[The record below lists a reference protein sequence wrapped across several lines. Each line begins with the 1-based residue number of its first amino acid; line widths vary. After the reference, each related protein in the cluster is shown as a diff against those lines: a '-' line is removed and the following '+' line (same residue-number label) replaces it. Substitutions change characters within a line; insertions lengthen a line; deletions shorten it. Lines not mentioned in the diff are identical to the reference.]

1 MAGLE
6 LLSDQGYRL
15 DGRKANELRKV
26 QARMGVF
33 AQADGSAYIEQG
45 NTKALAVV
53 YGPHEMRGSRSR
65 TLYDRAAINCQYSMA
80 TFSTAERK
88 RRPHGDKKSTEMSLH
103 LKQTFEAAILT
114 QLYPRSQIDIFVKIL
129 QSDGGNYSVCV
140 NAATLAVIDAGI
152 PMRDYVCACT
162 VGFVDETPLADLCY
176 TEENGGVSSLA
187 MALLPR
193 GGQIALL
200 QMDAR
205 LHQDHLESMMEA
217 AMTACKGV
225 SKVLDEVV
233 RQHLEEASALRINSC
248 SMGLLSDP
256 NRRRALITLLTRL
269 NAPICVVCY
278 MAGVA
283 WFMGLAFE
291 PFTLRT
297 YMSENAMGSTMVEE
311 RFPAGER
318 ALATGRE
325 FGAHKKKSGGM
336 PVDWLVKTMQSR
348 GLEVFTQRFS
358 RTLPF
363 PDENKERFMVK
374 GTNVYGILRAPRAP
388 RTEALVLSA
397 PCSPGDGNNQ
407 AVGLLLGLAQYFRS
421 QIYWAKDIIFLVNEH
436 DLIGMQAWLEGYHHT
451 NTTGMDWSPLHGRG
465 GSIQASLSL
474 ELSSDVVTSLDLV
487 LEGLNGQLPN
497 LDLANLFHA
506 FCQKIGVLC
515 TIQGKLQRND
525 WDSVSGYSHA
535 VQTMMLMVMKQASG
549 RPWGDHGLFL
559 RYHIEAATIKGVN
572 SFRQYKTDATT
583 VGRLLEGMYRKLNN
597 LLERLHQSYFFYLM
611 PSLSHFVSIGYYM
624 PAFGLLAAILFLRAL
639 DLWVQLTAPPPPPE
653 DGIAHDKQSSP
664 GVLSVLTPL
673 VISHMTGAALFVL
686 PVRFQEVAVEHFP
699 VSETEAVVLTV
710 IAIYTAGLALPHNT
724 HRLLSGEGTE
734 QGWRVLKL
742 VAVLYLAVLLGC
754 TALIN
759 FSLGFILALTLV
771 PIAAFVTPHVPKVL
785 SAFILVLL
793 SPACTLLFSVFF
805 FQELQEMPVS
815 FQEGW
820 MLFLSVISQ
829 GILDHSLYGSLVF
842 PLVALL
848 VYPCWLLFWNILFW
862 N

>member
-1 MAGLE
+1 
-6 LLSDQGYRL
+6 
-15 DGRKANELRKV
+15 
-26 QARMGVF
+26 
-33 AQADGSAYIEQG
+33 
-45 NTKALAVV
+45 
-53 YGPHEMRGSRSR
+53 
-65 TLYDRAAINCQYSMA
+65 
-80 TFSTAERK
+80 
-88 RRPHGDKKSTEMSLH
+88 
-103 LKQTFEAAILT
+103 
-114 QLYPRSQIDIFVKIL
+114 
-129 QSDGGNYSVCV
+129 
-140 NAATLAVIDAGI
+140 
-152 PMRDYVCACT
+152 
-162 VGFVDETPLADLCY
+162 
-176 TEENGGVSSLA
+176 
-187 MALLPR
+187 
-193 GGQIALL
+193 
-200 QMDAR
+200 
-205 LHQDHLESMMEA
+205 
-217 AMTACKGV
+217 
-225 SKVLDEVV
+225 
-233 RQHLEEASALRINSC
+233 
-248 SMGLLSDP
+248 
-256 NRRRALITLLTRL
+256 
-269 NAPICVVCY
+269 
-278 MAGVA
+278 
-283 WFMGLAFE
+283 MGLAFE

-325 FGAHKKKSGGM
+325 FAAHKKKVGGM
-336 PVDWLVKTMQSR
+336 PVDWLVKNMQDR
-348 GLEVFTQRFS
+348 GLEVFTQSFS

-363 PDENKERFMVK
+363 PDENKERYIVK

-397 PCSPGDGNNQ
+397 PCSPGDNNNQ
-407 AVGLLLGLAQYFRS
+407 AVGLLLGLAQYFRN

-451 NTTGMDWSPLHGRG
+451 NTTGMSWSPLQGRG
-465 GSIQASLSL
+465 GSIQAALSL
-474 ELSSDVVTSLDLV
+474 ELSSDVITSLDLV

-497 LDLANLFHA
+497 LDLANLFYA

-583 VGRLLEGMYRKLNN
+583 IGRLLEGMYRKLNN

-624 PAFGLLAAILFLRAL
+624 PAFGLLAVILLLRAL
-639 DLWVQLTAPPPPPE
+639 DLWVQLNTPPSTTE
-653 DGIAHDKQSSP
+653 DGVADIDQSSP

-673 VISHMTGAALFVL
+673 VISHLTGVALYAL
-686 PVRFQEVAVEHFP
+686 PIRFQETAVEHFP
-699 VSETEAVVLTV
+699 VSETEAVVLTA

-771 PIAAFVTPHVPKVL
+771 PLAAFVTPHVPKVL
-785 SAFILVLL
+785 SAFILVIL

-805 FQELQEMPVS
+805 FQELQDMPVS
-815 FQEGW
+815 FQDGW
-820 MLFLSVISQ
+820 LLYLSVISQ
-829 GILDHSLYGSLVF
+829 GILDHSLYGSLVY
-842 PLVALL
+842 PLIALL

-862 N
+862 K

>member
-1 MAGLE
+1 
-6 LLSDQGYRL
+6 
-15 DGRKANELRKV
+15 
-26 QARMGVF
+26 
-33 AQADGSAYIEQG
+33 
-45 NTKALAVV
+45 
-53 YGPHEMRGSRSR
+53 
-65 TLYDRAAINCQYSMA
+65 
-80 TFSTAERK
+80 
-88 RRPHGDKKSTEMSLH
+88 
-103 LKQTFEAAILT
+103 
-114 QLYPRSQIDIFVKIL
+114 
-129 QSDGGNYSVCV
+129 
-140 NAATLAVIDAGI
+140 
-152 PMRDYVCACT
+152 
-162 VGFVDETPLADLCY
+162 
-176 TEENGGVSSLA
+176 
-187 MALLPR
+187 
-193 GGQIALL
+193 
-200 QMDAR
+200 
-205 LHQDHLESMMEA
+205 
-217 AMTACKGV
+217 
-225 SKVLDEVV
+225 
-233 RQHLEEASALRINSC
+233 
-248 SMGLLSDP
+248 MGLLSDP
-256 NRRRALITLLTRL
+256 NRRRALINLLTRL

-297 YMSENAMGSTMVEE
+297 YM
-311 RFPAGER
+311 

-325 FGAHKKKSGGM
+325 FAAHKRKVGGM
-336 PVDWLVKTMQSR
+336 PVDWLVKTFQAR
-348 GLEVFTQRFS
+348 GLEVYTQRFS

-363 PDENKERFMVK
+363 PDENKERYMVK

-397 PCSPGDGNNQ
+397 PCSLGDDNNQ
-407 AVGLLLGLAQYFRS
+407 AVGLLLGLAQYFRN

-465 GSIQASLSL
+465 GSIQAALSL

-497 LDLANLFHA
+497 LDLANLFYA

-525 WDSVSGYSHA
+525 WDSVSGYSHS

-572 SFRQYKTDATT
+572 SFRQYKTDVST

-624 PAFGLLAAILFLRAL
+624 PAFGLLAVILFLRAL
-639 DLWVQLTAPPPPPE
+639 DLWVQLTAPPPTATE
-653 DGIAHDKQSSP
+653 DGSSP

-673 VISHMTGAALFVL
+673 VISHVTGAALYAL
-686 PVRFQEVAVEHFP
+686 PIHFQQVAIEHFP
-699 VSETEAVVLTV
+699 VSETEAVVLTA
-710 IAIYTAGLALPHNT
+710 IAVYTAGLALPHNT
-724 HRLLSGEGTE
+724 HRLLAGEGTE
-734 QGWRVLKL
+734 KGWRVLKL

-793 SPACTLLFSVFF
+793 SP
-805 FQELQEMPVS
+805 LQEIPVS

-820 MLFLSVISQ
+820 MLFLNVISQ
-829 GILDHSLYGSLVF
+829 GILDHALYGSFVY
-842 PLVALL
+842 PLIALL
-848 VYPCWLLFWNILFW
+848 VYPCWLLFWNISSGSRARSGQDLYGGTDCPQVEPLKGVSW
-862 N
+862 PKMEEDMCWLVKARHGR

>member
-1 MAGLE
+1 
-6 LLSDQGYRL
+6 
-15 DGRKANELRKV
+15 
-26 QARMGVF
+26 
-33 AQADGSAYIEQG
+33 
-45 NTKALAVV
+45 
-53 YGPHEMRGSRSR
+53 
-65 TLYDRAAINCQYSMA
+65 
-80 TFSTAERK
+80 
-88 RRPHGDKKSTEMSLH
+88 
-103 LKQTFEAAILT
+103 
-114 QLYPRSQIDIFVKIL
+114 
-129 QSDGGNYSVCV
+129 
-140 NAATLAVIDAGI
+140 
-152 PMRDYVCACT
+152 
-162 VGFVDETPLADLCY
+162 
-176 TEENGGVSSLA
+176 
-187 MALLPR
+187 
-193 GGQIALL
+193 
-200 QMDAR
+200 
-205 LHQDHLESMMEA
+205 
-217 AMTACKGV
+217 
-225 SKVLDEVV
+225 
-233 RQHLEEASALRINSC
+233 
-248 SMGLLSDP
+248 MGLLSDP
-256 NRRRALITLLTRL
+256 NRRRALISLLTRL
-269 NAPICVVCY
+269 NTPICLVCY

-325 FGAHKKKSGGM
+325 FAAHKKKVGGM
-336 PVDWLVKTMQSR
+336 PVDWLVKTMQAR
-348 GLEVFTQRFS
+348 GLEVFTQSFS

-363 PDENKERFMVK
+363 PDENKERYMVK

-397 PCSPGDGNNQ
+397 PCSPGDNNQ
-407 AVGLLLGLAQYFRS
+407 AVGLLLGLAQYFRN

-451 NTTGMDWSPLHGRG
+451 NTTGMDWSPLQGRG
-465 GSIQASLSL
+465 GSIQAALSL
-474 ELSSDVVTSLDLV
+474 ELSSDVITSLDLV

-497 LDLANLFHA
+497 LDLANLFYA

-559 RYHIEAATIKGVN
+559 RYHIEAATIKGIN

-583 VGRLLEGMYRKLNN
+583 IGRLLEGMYRKLNN

-624 PAFGLLAAILFLRAL
+624 PAFGLLTVILLLRETHIFTGRYLSIYSACIGNSPL
-639 DLWVQLTAPPPPPE
+639 LIKYVSSQ
-653 DGIAHDKQSSP
+653 QSSP

-673 VISHMTGAALFVL
+673 VISHLTGVALYTL
-686 PVRFQEVAVEHFP
+686 PIRFQEMAVEHFP
-699 VSETEAVVLTV
+699 VSETEAVVLTA
-710 IAIYTAGLALPHNT
+710 IAVYTAGLALPHNT
-724 HRLLSGEGTE
+724 HRFLSGEGTE

-771 PIAAFVTPHVPKVL
+771 PVAAFVTPHIPKVL
-785 SAFILVLL
+785 SAFILVIL

-815 FQEGW
+815 FQDGW
-820 MLFLSVISQ
+820 LLYLSVISQ
-829 GILDHSLYGSLVF
+829 GILDHFLYGSLVY
-842 PLVALL
+842 PLIALL

-862 N
+862 K